1 MTEALKAG
9 GPRASDEN
17 KAERLI
23 KFTEVSRKSWICH
36 SIEIADSTKINGLH
50 VGQL

>member
-9 GPRASDEN
+9 GPLASDEN

-23 KFTEVSRKSWICH
+23 KFTEVSR
-36 SIEIADSTKINGLH
+36 
-50 VGQL
+50 